1 MSAPTTSEATAIP
14 AGLPDLSQVPEDER
28 DAEWVKHYY
37 QRGVPQLT
45 WRAVITGGVLGMFM
59 SLANLYTT
67 LHVGWSFGVA
77 ITSGVL
83 AYAIWGVIGR
93 IPGMSQM
100 TLLENNCMQS
110 TASAAGYSTGGTLA
124 TAVGAMLLIGGD
136 EERLSW
142 PIVGVWVFL
151 TGCLGVFLAI
161 PMKRQMINQE
171 QLPFPSG
178 IAAAATLRS
187 LYAEGRE
194 SVLAARALI
203 GAMVGGAAVA
213 FVRDVMEWVPGFLP
227 FPFRIFRVRDT
238 DFMGGTL
245 SMGFE
250 PSLLLIAAGM
260 IVGLRVCTWMFVGA
274 MVNYTALMP
283 MALSQSDWH
292 EDGKTFFGHVE
303 SISLGTTFPSGT
315 SDVDPDA
322 IGGVVD
328 QLNAV
333 SSSGTIELVGFAN
346 TSEPDASTLARVRAE
361 HVRDSLVAHGVSA
374 DRITIGETR
383 AISARDGS
391 RRVLYYLGGHAVTL
405 GIRVTRWSLWFGTAM
420 LVASGL
426 TSFALGWRTI
436 LRAFQKLR
444 TASSGPY
451 RDSGKPAE
459 KNEIDEIE
467 VPTSWFVIGM
477 IPITIGLVALCWL
490 SLHIHPVLGVISVA
504 LSFFIS
510 LVACRATGETDTT
523 PIGPLGKIT
532 QFIYAVL
539 APGNTTT
546 NLMSAGITSGAAGA
560 SADLLTDLKSGY
572 LLGANPR
579 QQFIAQ
585 ASGVIFGTLAV
596 VPAWYAMA
604 PDRATLDAINS
615 PATSMWYAVAM
626 ALSHGIETIP
636 ETARYAIAVGAILGI
651 VIALAEALAPKKYKN
666 YIPSS
671 MGLGLAFVVPFQ
683 NSFSFFIG
691 AVVTWAWTKANKD
704 SAERYV
710 IPAASGA
717 IAGESITGA
726 GYAIWGTFRG
736 LLGFG

>member
-1 MSAPTTSEATAIP
+1 MSGAASTENAEATP
-14 AGLPDLSQVPEDER
+14 PGLPDLAEVPEGQR
-28 DAEWVKHYY
+28 DQKWLEHYY

-45 WRAVITGGVLGMFM
+45 VRAVVTGGILGMIM

-83 AYAIWGVIGR
+83 AYVIWGGLGR

-124 TAVGAMLLIGGD
+124 TAVGAMLLISGD
-136 EERLSW
+136 EERLGW
-142 PIVGVWVFL
+142 VPVAVWVFL

-178 IAAAATLRS
+178 IAAAATMRS
-187 LYAEGRE
+187 LYAQGRE
-194 SVLAARALI
+194 SVLAARALV
-203 GAMVGGAAVA
+203 GALVAGSVLAV
-213 FVRDVMEWVPGFLP
+213 VRDVMEWIPGFLP
-227 FPFRIFRVRDT
+227 FPFRIFRARET
-238 DFMGGTL
+238 DFTGATL
-245 SMGFE
+245 TMGFE

-260 IVGLRVCTWMFVGA
+260 IVGIRVCTWMLVGA
-274 MVNYTALMP
+274 LANYTLLVPWA
-283 MALSQSDWH
+283 ASQPDWH

-303 SISLGTTFPSGT
+303 SIALATPFPAGT
-315 SDVDPDA
+315 SEVDGDA
-322 IGGVVD
+322 AQGIAD
-328 QLNAV
+328 QLNAI
-333 SSSGTIELVGFAN
+333 SSSGTVELVGFAN
-346 TSEPDASTLARVRAE
+346 VNEENAPALARTRAE
-361 HVRDSLVAHGVSA
+361 HVRDALVAHGISA

-383 AISARDGS
+383 AIDARDGS
-391 RRVLYYLGGHAVTL
+391 RRVIYQVGGHPVTL
-405 GIRVTRWSLWFGTAM
+405 GVRVTRWSLWFGTAM

-444 TASSGPY
+444 QARAG
-451 RDSGKPAE
+451 GKKE
-459 KNEIDEIE
+459 ESEMDQIE
-467 VPTSWFVIGM
+467 VPTSWFVMGM

-490 SLHIHPVLGVISVA
+490 SLSINPILGVISVA

-539 APGNTTT
+539 APGNTTI
-546 NLMSAGITSGAAGA
+546 NLMTAGITSGAAGA

-626 ALSHGIETIP
+626 ALSHGVETIP
-636 ETARYAIAVGAILGI
+636 ETARWAIGVGAILGI
-651 VIALAEALAPKKYKN
+651 VIALGEALAPKEYKKWV
-666 YIPSS
+666 PSS

-691 AVVTWAWTKANKD
+691 AVITFVWTKVHKA
-704 SAERYV
+704 SADRYV

-717 IAGESITGA
+717 IAGESVTSA
-726 GYAIWGTFRG
+726 GYALWGTFRG
-736 LLGFG
+736 LLGLG

>member
-1 MSAPTTSEATAIP
+1 MSAANASESTEATP
-14 AGLPDLSQVPEDER
+14 AGLPDLSLVPEAER
-28 DAEWVKHYY
+28 DQKWVDTYY

-45 WRAVITGGVLGMFM
+45 GRAIVTGGVLGMFM

-83 AYAIWGVIGR
+83 AYAIWGVLGR
-93 IPGMSQM
+93 IPGLSQM

-136 EERLSW
+136 EERLGW
-142 PIVGVWVFL
+142 LPVGVWVFL

-171 QLPFPSG
+171 QLAFPSG

-203 GAMVGGAAVA
+203 GAMVAGAGVA

-227 FPFRIFRVRDT
+227 FPFRIFRARGT
-238 DFMGGTL
+238 DFTGATL
-245 SMGFE
+245 TMGFE

-260 IVGLRVCTWMFVGA
+260 IVGLRVCTWMMIGA
-274 MVNYTALMP
+274 LANYTALIP
-283 MALSQSDWH
+283 WAASQPDWH

-303 SISLGTTFPSGT
+303 STSLGTVFPAGS
-315 SDVDPDA
+315 SDVDGDA
-322 IGGVVD
+322 IGGIAE
-328 QLNAV
+328 QLNAI
-333 SSSGTIELVGFAN
+333 SSSGTVELVGFAN
-346 TSEPDASTLARVRAE
+346 VNEADAEHLAHVRVE
-361 HVRDSLVAHGVSA
+361 HVRDALVAHGVTA
-374 DRITIGETR
+374 DRISLGETR

-391 RRVLYYLGGHAVTL
+391 RRVLYYVGGHPITL
-405 GIRVTRWSLWFGTAM
+405 GVRVTRWSLWFGTAM

-444 TASSGPY
+444 AA
-451 RDSGKPAE
+451 RSGKKVEA
-459 KNEIDEIE
+459 EIDALE

-477 IPITIGLVALCWL
+477 IPITLGLVALCWL
-490 SLHIHPVLGVISVA
+490 SLSINPILGVISVA

-539 APGNTTT
+539 APGNTTV
-546 NLMSAGITSGAAGA
+546 NLMTAGITSGAAGA

-626 ALSHGIETIP
+626 ALSNGIETIP
-636 ETARYAIAVGAILGI
+636 ETARWAIGVGAILGI
-651 VIALAEALAPKKYKN
+651 VIALAEAFTPKQYKKWV
-666 YIPSS
+666 PSS

-691 AVVTWAWTKANKD
+691 AVITAVWTKLHKE

-736 LLGFG
+736 LLGMG

>member
-1 MSAPTTSEATAIP
+1 MSAAAPPSSDEAAAATG
-14 AGLPDLSQVPEDER
+14 GLTDLSQVPEDQR
-28 DAEWVKHYY
+28 DEEWVKQYY
-37 QRGVPQLT
+37 QKGVPQLT
-45 WRAVITGGVLGMFM
+45 WRAVITGGLLGMLM

-83 AYAIWGVIGR
+83 AFAIWGVLGR
-93 IPGMSQM
+93 IPGLSQM

-110 TASAAGYSTGGTLA
+110 AASAAGYATGGTLA

-136 EERLSW
+136 EDRLGW
-142 PIVGVWVFL
+142 LPVGAWVFL

-187 LYAEGRE
+187 LYAKGRE

-203 GAMVGGAAVA
+203 GAMVVGAILA
-213 FVRDVMEWVPGFLP
+213 FVRDKLAWIPGLVPFT
-227 FPFRIFRVRDT
+227 FRFFRVRDT
-238 DFMGGTL
+238 DFSGDMLMGV
-245 SMGFE
+245 GFE

-260 IVGLRVCTWMFVGA
+260 IVGIRVCTWMFVGSLLN
-274 MVNYTALMP
+274 VTALMP
-283 MALSQSDWH
+283 YALSQPDWH

-303 SISLGTTFPSGT
+303 TVSLGTTFPAGNAE
-315 SDVDPDA
+315 VDGDA
-322 IGGVVD
+322 IGEVAA
-328 QLNAV
+328 QLNAI
-333 SSSGTIELVGFAN
+333 SSSGAIELHAFAN
-346 TSEPDASTLARVRAE
+346 AAEPEAERLARSRASAVRAALE
-361 HVRDSLVAHGVSA
+361 AHGVSS
-374 DRITIGETR
+374 DRITIAEPSV
-383 AISARDGS
+383 ISARDGS
-391 RRVLYYLGGHAVTL
+391 RRVLYYAGSRPVTL
-405 GIRVTRWSLWFGTAM
+405 AVRVTRWSLWFGTAM

-426 TSFALGWRTI
+426 TAFALGWRTI

-444 TASSGPY
+444 QA
-451 RDSGKPAE
+451 RSGKKEESA
-459 KNEIDEIE
+459 IDALE
-467 VPTSWFVIGM
+467 VPTSWFVYGM

-490 SLHIHPVLGVISVA
+490 SLQINPILGVVSVA

-539 APGNTTT
+539 APANTTV
-546 NLMSAGITSGAAGA
+546 NLMTAGITSGAAGA

-596 VPAWYAMA
+596 VPAWYLMV

-626 ALSHGIETIP
+626 ALSRGVESIP
-636 ETARYAIAVGAILGI
+636 DSARMAIAVGAVLGI
-651 VIALAEALAPKKYKN
+651 VIALAEGLAPKNLKKW
-666 YIPSS
+666 IPSS
-671 MGLGLAFVVPFQ
+671 MGLGLAFVVNFQ

-691 AVVTWAWTKANKD
+691 ALITLVWTYAHKQ

-710 IPAASGA
+710 VPAASGA

-726 GYAIWGTFRG
+726 GIAIWDTVAG
-736 LLGFG
+736 LLGAA

>member
-1 MSAPTTSEATAIP
+1 MSAAPTSSDDTAAAT
-14 AGLPDLSQVPEDER
+14 AGLPDLAQVPEDER
-28 DAEWVKHYY
+28 DAKWVEHYY
-37 QRGVPQLT
+37 QRNAPQLT
-45 WRAVITGGVLGMFM
+45 VRAVLTGGVLGMLM

-110 TASAAGYSTGGTLA
+110 AASSAGYSTGGTLA

-136 EERLSW
+136 DDRLGW
-142 PIVGVWVFL
+142 LPVGAWVFL

-203 GAMVGGAAVA
+203 AAMVGGGVVA
-213 FVRDVMEWVPGFLP
+213 FVRDVQEWIPGFVP
-227 FPFRIFRVRDT
+227 FPFRIFRARET
-238 DFMGGTL
+238 DFSGATL
-245 SMGFE
+245 TMGFE

-274 MVNYTALMP
+274 MVNYTTLMP
-283 MALSQSDWH
+283 WALSQSDWH

-303 SISLGTTFPSGT
+303 SISLGTTFPNGS
-315 SDVDPDA
+315 SEVNA
-322 IGGVVD
+322 EAVGGVAD

-333 SSSGTIELVGFAN
+333 SSSGAIELVAFAN
-346 TSEPDASTLARVRAE
+346 AAEPEASALARTRAE
-361 HVRDSLVAHGVSA
+361 HVRDALVAHGVSA

-391 RRVLYYLGGHAVTL
+391 RRVLYYLGGRPVTL
-405 GIRVTRWSLWFGTAM
+405 GVRVTRWSLWFGTAM

-444 TASSGPY
+444 AAT
-451 RDSGKPAE
+451 RGKKE
-459 KNEIDEIE
+459 ESEIDSLE
-467 VPTSWFVIGM
+467 VPTSWFVYGM

-490 SLHIHPVLGVISVA
+490 SLSINPILGVVSVA

-539 APGNTTT
+539 APGNTTV
-546 NLMSAGITSGAAGA
+546 NLMTAGITSGAAGA

-585 ASGVIFGTLAV
+585 AAGVIFGTIAV

-626 ALSHGIETIP
+626 ALSHGVETIP
-636 ETARYAIAVGAILGI
+636 ETARYAIAIGAILGI
-651 VIALAEALAPKKYKN
+651 IIALAEALAPKHVKKW
-666 YIPSS
+666 IPSS

-691 AVVTWAWTKANKD
+691 AVITWAWTTANKE
-704 SAERYV
+704 SADRYV

-736 LLGFG
+736 LLGH

>member
-1 MSAPTTSEATAIP
+1 MSGAASTENAEATP
-14 AGLPDLSQVPEDER
+14 PGLPDLALVPENER
-28 DAEWVKHYY
+28 DQKWVDHYY

-45 WRAVITGGVLGMFM
+45 VRAVVTGGVLGMFM

-83 AYAIWGVIGR
+83 AYAIWGVLGR
-93 IPGMSQM
+93 IPGLSQM

-136 EERLSW
+136 DDRLGW
-142 PIVGVWVFL
+142 IPVGVWVFL
-151 TGCLGVFLAI
+151 TGVLGVFLAI

-203 GAMVGGAAVA
+203 GSMIAGAAVA
-213 FVRDVMEWVPGFLP
+213 FVRDVMEWVPGFIP
-227 FPFRIFRVRDT
+227 FPFRIFRARGT
-238 DFMGGTL
+238 DFTGATL
-245 SMGFE
+245 TMGFE

-260 IVGLRVCTWMFVGA
+260 IVGLRVCTWMMVGA
-274 MVNYTALMP
+274 LVNYTALIPWAM
-283 MALSQSDWH
+283 SQADWH

-303 SISLGTTFPSGT
+303 STALGTTFPANS
-315 SDVDPDA
+315 SAVDHDA
-322 IGGVVD
+322 IHGIAD
-328 QLNAV
+328 QLNAI
-333 SSSGTIELVGFAN
+333 SSSGAVELVAFAN
-346 TSEPDASTLARVRAE
+346 AGEENAESLADLRAA
-361 HVRDSLVAHGVSA
+361 HVRDELISNGISA
-374 DRITIGETR
+374 DRITIGEHR
-383 AISARDGS
+383 AIAARDGS
-391 RRVLYYLGGHAVTL
+391 HRVLYYVGGHPITL
-405 GIRVTRWSLWFGTAM
+405 GVRVTRWSLWFGTAM

-436 LRAFQKLR
+436 LRAFQKLMAAR
-444 TASSGPY
+444 G
-451 RDSGKPAE
+451 GKKEEA
-459 KNEIDEIE
+459 EIDALE
-467 VPTSWFVIGM
+467 VPTSWFVMGM

-490 SLHIHPVLGVISVA
+490 SLSINPILGIISVA
-504 LSFFIS
+504 LSFFIA

-539 APGNTTT
+539 APGNTTI
-546 NLMSAGITSGAAGA
+546 NLMTAGITSGAAGA

-604 PDRATLDAINS
+604 PDRATLDAMNS
-615 PATSMWYAVAM
+615 PSTSMWYAVAIT
-626 ALSHGIETIP
+626 LSHGIETIP
-636 ETARYAIAVGAILGI
+636 ETARYAIAAGAVLGI
-651 VIALAEALAPKKYKN
+651 VIALAEALAPKQYKKWV
-666 YIPSS
+666 PSS

-691 AVVTWAWTKANKD
+691 AVITAVWTRVHKE

-736 LLGFG
+736 LLGLG